1 MPTGMKGMATDLLK
15 DGGAGAIAD
24 YLYDTFVG
32 PKIGSAV
39 GAFAGNWTDTVLS
52 FAVSLGI
59 EKFWKNPRAH
69 TTAVSLF
76 SHRLAIAL
84 ETQFPNLGG
93 LGGGGSSASSAN
105 PLAPIQ
111 LA

>member
-1 MPTGMKGMATDLLK
+1 MPGMKGEASELLK
-15 DGGAGAIAD
+15 SGGAGAIGN

-32 PKIGSAV
+32 PKIS
-39 GAFAGNWTDTVLS
+39 GAIGNFAGNWTD
-52 FAVSLGI
+52 AVIAFGVGLGVKRYWHNKYSHDVATSL
-59 EKFWKNPRAH
+59 
-69 TTAVSLF
+69 L

-93 LGGGGSSASSAN
+93 LGGGSSGASGSYN